1 MNKQE
6 FIDSLRRNLTSISDY
21 NFVNDTIAYYENY
34 IETQIRMGKT
44 EEEVMQQLGDP
55 RLIAKS
61 IKATCESEDADEQSA
76 YHDYEQDKYSGSHS
90 LLDSVFRFN
99 DKLIRMPSWLIKT
112 LVIIVL
118 LLVLFVVV
126 TVLRWLSPF
135 IFMGLIA
142 YLFYRTFIGK
152 Y

>member
-21 NFVNDTIAYYENY
+21 NFVNDTISYYENY
-34 IETQIRMGKT
+34 IETQIRTGKT

-61 IKATCESEDADEQSA
+61 IKATHISEDADEQDGYQEYQQS
-76 YHDYEQDKYSGSHS
+76 KYSDRHS
-90 LLDSVFRFN
+90 FPNSVFQFN
-99 DKLIRMPSWLIKT
+99 GRQIRMPSWLIKT

-118 LLVLFVVV
+118 IFVFFVVF